1 MKPNMTALRAAVFVQ
16 ETAAL
21 FFCLPAEGKEMFYI
35 NSKRRYN
42 NKLQSTE
49 I

>member
-1 MKPNMTALRAAVFVQ
+1 MAPLRAAVFA
-16 ETAAL
+16 EKTAAL
-21 FFCLPAEGKEMFYI
+21 FFCLCAEGKEMFYI
-35 NSKRRYN
+35 NRKRRYN